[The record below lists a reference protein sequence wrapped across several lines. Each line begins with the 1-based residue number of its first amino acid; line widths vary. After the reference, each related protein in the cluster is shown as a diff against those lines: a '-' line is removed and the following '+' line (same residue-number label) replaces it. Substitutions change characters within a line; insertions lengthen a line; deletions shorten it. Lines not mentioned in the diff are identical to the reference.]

1 MKIDNW
7 ELVNCHGK
15 LQLRVN
21 KNLNKGNTHTHT
33 HTTYKC
39 QNNIISNPDKVMVNA
54 AFIKIFSIEV
64 FSFLL
69 QTEK

>member
-21 KNLNKGNTHTHT
+21 KNLNKGNTHT